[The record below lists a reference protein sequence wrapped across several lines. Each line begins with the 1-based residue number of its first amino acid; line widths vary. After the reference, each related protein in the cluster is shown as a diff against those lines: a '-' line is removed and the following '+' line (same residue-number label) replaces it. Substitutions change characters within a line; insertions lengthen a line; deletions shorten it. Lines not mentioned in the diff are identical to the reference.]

1 MNNVKVVHTKDTKM
15 TSKNFTEYI
24 YIYIYIYTDIY
35 ALNLFIEHSGEH

>member
-24 YIYIYIYTDIY
+24 YIYTDIY

>member
-24 YIYIYIYTDIY
+24 YIYIYTDIY
-35 ALNLFIEHSGEH
+35 ALNLIIEHSGEH